1 MVRGQGNSTGAAPAA
16 SAAAGG
22 PREGEPIWGINPVLE
37 ALRQPEQGVHEV
49 LVAQGKAGP
58 RLQEII
64 GLARSRGIPLRFV
77 PVQRLGV
84 PQQCRHQGVA
94 ARLAAINYLDLN
106 TLLTGAELQSPPL
119 LVLDCVQDPHNLG
132 SIFRS
137 ALAAGFRHVIL
148 PKDRSALIGGTVART
163 SAGALSHLRL
173 CRVAN
178 VAETLQ
184 RLKQERYWIFGAVAD
199 PRARSLYSMRF
210 PEATCL
216 VIGGEGRGIRPLVQ
230 KRCDQLITIPM
241 ATEFNSLNAAVAAAI
256 IMFEFSRNRPSAARP
271 GRQ

>member
-1 MVRGQGNSTGAAPAA
+1 MVREKGKRGAAT
-16 SAAAGG
+16 AAAADS
-22 PREGEPIWGINPVLE
+22 PQERESIWGTNPVLE

-49 LVAQGKAGP
+49 RVLQGKAGP

-64 GLARSRGIPLRFV
+64 DLARSRGIPLRFV

-94 ARLAAINYLDLN
+94 ARLAAMHALDLD
-106 TLLTGAELQSPPL
+106 TLLTESNPLPPL
-119 LVLDCVQDPHNLG
+119 LLLDCVQDPHNLG

-148 PKDRSALIGGTVART
+148 PKDRSAIVGGTVAQS

-184 RLKQERYWIFGAVAD
+184 RLKQEGYWIFGAVAD
-199 PRARSLYSMRF
+199 PRARSLYSVHF
-210 PEATCL
+210 PSATCL
-216 VIGGEGRGIRPLVQ
+216 VIGGEGKGIRPLVQ
-230 KRCDQLITIPM
+230 KRCDELITIPM

-256 IMFEFSRNRPSAARP
+256 VMFEFSRNHPPTAVPDRK
-271 GRQ
+271 